1 VQGEEIE
8 SETGEMPGQGAHAAG
23 LMSSRWKA
31 SVQCAA
37 ACVIVASALTLWAGS
52 AGAATIVVGST
63 QDVENGSFDD
73 PGCTLRDAIQA
84 ANTNTSDPNGCNG
97 DTAGAD
103 TIVLQGGK
111 TYSLSLHAVDDT
123 NAKGDLDITGP
134 LTIRSSGPGL
144 ATIDAGSNTF
154 PGPAIGA
161 DRAIQVLPTAGSVT
175 LEGLE
180 ITDGFVEWNSKA
192 SFSGGGGILN
202 ESQLTVR
209 DSEVAFNKV
218 QGTGY
223 LDGGG
228 IYSRG
233 SLARLTVIDSTV
245 ADNSVVSNAG
255 SEGEGAG
262 GGIASY
268 ESSPELTMINS
279 TVSGNKS
286 RGSLSTTGIVGGIL
300 AGDAGNHPTATLTHV
315 TISGNEA
322 DYIGGIEI
330 FAGTMT
336 GTIVAGNIDSVGA
349 FPQCYG
355 GATSG
360 GGNLIGENGLGAG
373 DCNYK
378 GPGDL
383 VGSHEAPIN
392 PNLGTLVDNGGL
404 TRTQVP
410 NPGSPAIDRGS
421 TCPETDQRGFFRAAG
436 GACDAGAVE
445 VGATLDPPLSPPSEP
460 PGGGSEVLP
469 PPVVAGAAPALT
481 LLPTRAKTGKRAA
494 ALARCKK
501 KKAAK
506 QRAKCRARARKLPL

>member
-1 VQGEEIE
+1 
-8 SETGEMPGQGAHAAG
+8 MPGEGAE
-23 LMSSRWKA
+23 
-31 SVQCAA
+31 AA
-37 ACVIVASALTLWAGS
+37 ALSARSERGARAAARRLLAALGLAVALLALGAGS
-52 AGAATIVVGST
+52 AGAATIVVSST

-73 PGCTLRDAIQA
+73 PGCTLRDAVQA
-84 ANTNTSDPNGCNG
+84 ANTNSSDPNGCDG
-97 DTAGAD
+97 DNAGAD

-144 ATIDAGSNTF
+144 ATIDAGSDTF

-161 DRAIQVLPTAGSVT
+161 DRAIQVLSTAGSVT

-202 ESQLTVR
+202 ESRLTLR
-209 DSEVAFNKV
+209 DSEVDFNQV

-233 SLARLTVIDSTV
+233 PLARLTVIDSTV
-245 ADNSVVSNAG
+245 ADNTVVSTSG

-262 GGIASY
+262 GGIAVY
-268 ESSPELTMINS
+268 ESSPELTMTNS

-286 RGSLSTTGIVGGIL
+286 QGSLTTSGIVGGIL

-322 DYIGGIEI
+322 EQTGGIEV

-336 GTIVAGNIDSVGA
+336 GSIVAGNLDRFGN

-355 GATSG
+355 GETSG
-360 GGNLIGENGLGAG
+360 GGNLIGENGLGGA
-373 DCNYK
+373 DCNFK
-378 GPGDL
+378 APGDL
-383 VGSHEAPIN
+383 VGTHEAPIN

-410 NPGSPAIDRGS
+410 NPGSPAIDRGGP
-421 TCPETDQRGFFRAAG
+421 CPETDQRGFFRAAG
-436 GACDAGAVE
+436 GDCDAGAVE
-445 VGATLDPPLSPPSEP
+445 VGATPEP
-460 PGGGSEVLP
+460 PESPEPETPRPGPEVP
-469 PPVVAGAAPALT
+469 APVLGAAPPLT
-481 LLPTRAKTGKRAA
+481 VAPPPARTGKRAA

-501 KKAAK
+501 KRTAK
-506 QRAKCRARARKLPL
+506 QRARCRAKARRLPV